1 MQLSPNSLIPV
12 SYTASIP
19 GDTTVYF
26 VQAVLRDT
34 QSSNILQ
41 ILNLTNISTVPNRY
55 TGNFKPVS
63 DPSGLGRPIDITI
76 SVYTDS
82 GHTTLSPNYQILQL
96 NYTILQPWIQN
107 LGMGGGLNI
116 DYDKLQKM
124 FDGTKVNNA
133 EIGNE
138 KAPKRER
145 INYKRLE
152 EGALGAHE
160 ATRAA
165 LSEEFKGHIK
175 NILDILSGISK
186 TYSTYGDAHTKVL
199 STIESRMNDLENS
212 IGQGQS
218 KSSEERN
225 AMRQELSASIKEF
238 KDEFKKTS
246 SDIPKANEKM
256 FKKSFESLQDY
267 LESNL
272 SEKEI
277 KINYTPTPMKKEKEE
292 KEKPMFAPEHI
303 ASLLR
308 Q

>member
-41 ILNLTNISTVPNRY
+41 ILNLKNVSSVPNRY
-55 TGNFKPVS
+55 TGNFIPVS

-82 GHTTLSPNYQILQL
+82 GHTTLSSNYQILQL

-124 FDGTKVNNA
+124 FDGAQVTNA

-138 KAPKRER
+138 KTPKRDR
-145 INYKRLE
+145 VNYKRLE
-152 EGALGAHE
+152 KGTLGAHE
-160 ATRAA
+160 AMRSAI
-165 LSEEFKGHIK
+165 SEELKGHVTSLMSLMSDIAKGHGDVGTLVMDRFDKLEKTIGNINTNLDKGHRISQKERAEVKEELMRSITDFKEEFGKTNKEGSK
-175 NILDILSGISK
+175 N
-186 TYSTYGDAHTKVL
+186 
-199 STIESRMNDLENS
+199 
-212 IGQGQS
+212 
-218 KSSEERN
+218 SEE
-225 AMRQELSASIKEF
+225 ML
-238 KDEFKKTS
+238 KKAIE
-246 SDIPKANEKM
+246 DI
-256 FKKSFESLQDY
+256 QDY
-267 LESNL
+267 LGDNL

-277 KINYTPTPMKKEKEE
+277 KMVYNMAPQKRE
-292 KEKPMFAPEHI
+292 KEKNIFSPDHI
-303 ASLLR
+303 GDLLE
-308 Q
+308 

>member
-34 QSSNILQ
+34 QSSTVLQ
-41 ILNLTNISTVPNRY
+41 TLNLTNVSSVPNRY

-63 DPSGLGRPIDITI
+63 DPQGLGRPIDITV

-124 FDGTKVNNA
+124 FDGSKVTNA

-138 KAPKRER
+138 KAPRRER
-145 INYKRLE
+145 VNYKRLE
-152 EGALGAHE
+152 EGTLGAHE

-165 LSEEFKGHIK
+165 LSEEIKGHIGT
-175 NILDILSGISK
+175 LSKLVSDVAKGH
-186 TYSTYGDAHTKVL
+186 GDVGTLTMERFDK
-199 STIESRMNDLENS
+199 LEEKINS
-212 IGQGQS
+212 IDLNLGQGQKMSQKERAEVKNELLKSVSEFREEFGKTS
-218 KSSEERN
+218 KEGSKKSEE
-225 AMRQELSASIKEF
+225 I
-238 KDEFKKTS
+238 FKKA
-246 SDIPKANEKM
+246 IEG
-256 FKKSFESLQDY
+256 LQEYMGD
-267 LESNL
+267 NL

-277 KINYTPTPMKKEKEE
+277 KMVYNMAPAKRE
-292 KEKPMFAPEHI
+292 KEKSNSFAPEDI
-303 ASLLR
+303 SALFRS
-308 Q
+308 